1 MIKKCQQM
9 KSLVVVFVLASSL
22 LGQTT
27 SKDVVTAVQGES
39 WLDHLQRPFSES
51 GIGKTMTLGP
61 PPPEA

>member
-1 MIKKCQQM
+1 M

-39 WLDHLQRPFSES
+39 LARPSTKAVQRERYRQDNDVR
-51 GIGKTMTLGP
+51 TAAT
-61 PPPEA
+61 

>member
-1 MIKKCQQM
+1 MIKKCLQM

-39 WLDHLQRPFSES
+39 LARPSTKAVQRERYRQDNDVR
-51 GIGKTMTLGP
+51 TAAT
-61 PPPEA
+61 